1 MSFADLSLIVPL
13 QRALADAGY
22 TEPTPIQAQSIPP
35 LLAGRDLCGTAQ
47 TGTGKTAAFALPIL
61 HRLASRS
68 GRGIRAL
75 VLAPTRELAAQIGDA
90 FATYARHLPVLRRAV
105 VYGGMGMREQRRA
118 LNAGVDVLIATPGR
132 LLDLVGQGIVRLDSV
147 EIFVLDE
154 ADRML
159 DMGFINDV
167 RTIASR
173 LPAKRQTAMF
183 SATLPSD
190 IEKLAS
196 HILRDPVRVSVARA
210 AAVAERIEQYVYHVE
225 RPLKRAT
232 LLAVLA
238 DPALTSVIL
247 FARTKH
253 GADRITTFL
262 RAAHIRSAAIHGD
275 KAQSERARALAD
287 FAAGITRVLVAT
299 DIAARGI
306 DIDGISHVINFDVP
320 NIAETYVHRIGRTAR
335 AGATGVAISLCS
347 TEERPFL
354 ADIEKLIQQRLT
366 PRQPEGAQSVR
377 QAHPS
382 PATGIGRRRGS
393 S

>member
-22 TEPTPIQAQSIPP
+22 AEPTPIQAQSIPP
-35 LLAGRDLCGTAQ
+35 LLAGQDLCGTAQ

-90 FATYARHLPVLRRAV
+90 FATYARHLPILRRAV

-118 LNAGVDVLIATPGR
+118 INAGVDILIATPGR

-167 RTIASR
+167 RKIASR
-173 LPAKRQTAMF
+173 LPAKRQTVMF
-183 SATLPSD
+183 SATLPKD

-196 HILRDPVRVSVARA
+196 QILRDPVRVSVARA
-210 AAVAERIEQYVYHVE
+210 AAVAERIEQYVYYVE
-225 RPLKRAT
+225 KPVKRAT
-232 LLAVLA
+232 LLGILA

-262 RAAHIRSAAIHGD
+262 RAARIRSAAIHGD
-275 KAQSERARALAD
+275 KAQAERTRALAD
-287 FAAGITRVLVAT
+287 FANGVTRVLVAT

-354 ADIEKLIQQRLT
+354 ADIEKLTQQRLT
-366 PRQPEGAQSVR
+366 PRP
-377 QAHPS
+377 
-382 PATGIGRRRGS
+382 
-393 S
+393 